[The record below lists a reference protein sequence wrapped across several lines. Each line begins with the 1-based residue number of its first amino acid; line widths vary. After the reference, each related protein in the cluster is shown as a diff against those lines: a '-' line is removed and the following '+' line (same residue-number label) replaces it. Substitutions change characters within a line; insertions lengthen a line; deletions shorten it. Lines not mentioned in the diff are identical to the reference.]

1 MTSPL
6 DKFYKKS
13 INERIE
19 SLMSAGFIEHEH
31 ISNFKQSFSLPEGVS
46 NHMVENVVGTYQLP
60 LGLGMNFLINSK
72 DYLVPMA
79 TEEPSV
85 IAAASFGAK
94 TVRAGGGFTTT
105 QEKRWMIGQVILK
118 NVEDPEAMK
127 EKVLAH
133 YDDLV
138 ERAHAAHPSIVK
150 RGGGV
155 KDIDVRIIES
165 NPEEHTPEFFV
176 VHLYVDTKEAMGANI
191 VNTMAEA
198 IKDALEIITGGT
210 ALMGILSNYATEAL
224 VTASFRLD
232 PSLLS
237 RSGLEGTEVRDRIV
251 EASQI
256 ASVDPYRAVTHNKG
270 IMNGVEAAVLATGN
284 DTRATSAG
292 IHAYASQSG
301 QYRSLSKYY
310 VDEHGYLV
318 GTLTIPLAIG
328 TVGGSISIHPG
339 AQFTQHI
346 LGDPDAKTLAGIV
359 CAVGLAQNFSALRA
373 LVTDGIQ
380 RGHMALQA
388 KSLAMTAGAVGVE
401 IDVISRKLRRSQP
414 MNLTQAEA
422 LLEEYRNQS

>member
-1 MTSPL
+1 
-6 DKFYKKS
+6 
-13 INERIE
+13 
-19 SLMSAGFIEHEH
+19 
-31 ISNFKQSFSLPEGVS
+31 
-46 NHMVENVVGTYQLP
+46 
-60 LGLGMNFLINSK
+60 
-72 DYLVPMA
+72 
-79 TEEPSV
+79 
-85 IAAASFGAK
+85 
-94 TVRAGGGFTTT
+94 
-105 QEKRWMIGQVILK
+105 
-118 NVEDPEAMK
+118 MK
-127 EKVLAH
+127 EKVLEH

-155 KDIDVRIIES
+155 KDIEVRIIES
-165 NPEEHTPEFFV
+165 NLEEHTPEFFV
-176 VHLYVDTKEAMGANI
+176 VHLYADTKEAMGANI
-191 VNTMAEA
+191 VNTMAES
-198 IKDALEIITGGT
+198 IKDVLEIITGGN

-270 IMNGVEAAVLATGN
+270 IMNGIEAAVLATGN

-359 CAVGLAQNFSALRA
+359 SAVGLAQNFSALRA

-414 MNLTQAEA
+414 MNLTQAQA